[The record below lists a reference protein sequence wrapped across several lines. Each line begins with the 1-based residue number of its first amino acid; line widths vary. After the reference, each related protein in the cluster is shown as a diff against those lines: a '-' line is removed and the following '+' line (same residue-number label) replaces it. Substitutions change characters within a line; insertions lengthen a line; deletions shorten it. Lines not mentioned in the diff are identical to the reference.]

1 MINKVLYL
9 GEMQLLCEILNNK
22 KLSNQMLIKRKD
34 HIYHNKRKD
43 HANEEERDPV
53 DRSTDHVR
61 SRPIGLGKQLC
72 C

>member
-1 MINKVLYL
+1 
-9 GEMQLLCEILNNK
+9 
-22 KLSNQMLIKRKD
+22 MLIKRKEGAL
-34 HIYHNKRKD
+34 IYHNKRKD